1 MNTKYLKMRSKIIRP
16 ILFVTICS
24 ATLMACQ
31 SPSVKEKIENDEVV
45 GFRSDDEAM
54 NAAIAK
60 AKKSF
65 DLFVQAFQKPQK
77 GYEGFAL
84 KLAYNTP
91 DNSLEH
97 IWIGNLNYAN
107 DQFTG
112 VVHNSPVSTK
122 EVALG
127 DTVVIDKQ
135 KISDWMYLDKGVL
148 RGGYTIRAMRDQ
160 MSDPEKEEF
169 NKTIDFTIE
178 D

>member
-1 MNTKYLKMRSKIIRP
+1 MRFKIIRP
-16 ILFVTICS
+16 ILFVAISS
-24 ATLMACQ
+24 AALMACQ
-31 SPSVKEKIENDEVV
+31 SPSVKDKIENDDVI

-60 AKKSF
+60 AKNSL
-65 DLFVQAFQKPQK
+65 DIFVQAFQKPQE
-77 GYEGFAL
+77 GYESFAL
-84 KLAYNTP
+84 KLAYHTP
-91 DNSLEH
+91 DQSLEH
-97 IWIGNLNYAN
+97 IWIGNLIYLNN
-107 DQFTG
+107 QFTG

-127 DTVVIDKQ
+127 DTVLIDKQ

-160 MSDPEKEEF
+160 LSESEKEEF
-169 NKTIDFTIE
+169 NKTIDFRIE